1 MKKLAFAAKAL
12 LLAVTIGLVSC
23 DSGNEKAGDN
33 ASKDVKGEQLGEAR
47 PAQTNIRYV
56 DMDSIYAHYE
66 YAKEQNEILNQIA
79 LELQQ
84 YQNQLARQLQSK
96 QSQIEQKASSNGYF
110 TKESYEADVAELQKL
125 DQTSSA
131 SYARRAQ
138 ADEQRVVEIHQAVD
152 KAIRDYIVKYND
164 AEGHKYDAILLKN
177 AGVYFNPALDIT
189 GELVEGLN
197 AEFKAKKDKSDSKD
211 KEADK
216 AEKK

>member
-12 LLAVTIGLVSC
+12 LLAATIGLVSC
-23 DSGNEKAGDN
+23 GSGNEKAGDN
-33 ASKDVKGEQLGEAR
+33 APKDVKGEQMGDAH
-47 PAQTNIRYV
+47 PSQTNIRYV

-66 YAKEQNEILNQIA
+66 FAKEQNEILNQIA

-96 QSQIEQKASSNGYF
+96 QSQIEQKANSNGYF

-138 ADEQRVVEIHQAVD
+138 ADEQRVLEIHQSVD
-152 KAIRDYIVKYND
+152 KAIRDFIVKYND

-189 GELVEGLN
+189 GELVDGLN
-197 AEFKAKKDKSDSKD
+197 AEYKAKNNKAEA